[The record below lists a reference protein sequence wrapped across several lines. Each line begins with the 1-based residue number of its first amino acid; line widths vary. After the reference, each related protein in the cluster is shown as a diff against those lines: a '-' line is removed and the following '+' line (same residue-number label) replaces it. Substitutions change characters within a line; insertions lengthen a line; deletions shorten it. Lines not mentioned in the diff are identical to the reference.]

1 MNNDYKNNFTI
12 VHPESPK
19 VLIKN
24 LKGYKR
30 VTPIWDFLKKSQK
43 KKNETPHGDCVC
55 ESGSNAKVN
64 RCFCNL
70 TPRISDTP
78 SLDNVIQT
86 HRCIPVSIYPYVISP
101 QSHLLLLQIICSS
114 IVLVP
119 VQMYCTFVKICPL
132 CYRVM
137 EQYKFLIV

>member
-101 QSHLLLLQIICSS
+101 QSHLLLQ
-114 IVLVP
+114 
-119 VQMYCTFVKICPL
+119 
-132 CYRVM
+132 
-137 EQYKFLIV
+137 